1 MSITTSPLSGAPT
14 CVVGLMEIWFPS
26 ESVIESMYSE
36 ASDNMCVNSAFVFQF
51 VVPHRIWYKEIP
63 TNVCDFL
70 LPLLKVGLK
79 GFRSWGLK
87 AIA

>member
-1 MSITTSPLSGAPT
+1 
-14 CVVGLMEIWFPS
+14 
-26 ESVIESMYSE
+26 MYGE

-70 LPLLKVGLK
+70 LPLLKVDLK